1 MKNPSNQVH
10 LTLPKSQQT
19 TRISNVNMNPR
30 HVFRTLSR
38 HALNCILLDCVL
50 LCCPGFLLFHYT
62 SYYINLYILLST
74 FPTSLYQ
81 TWNLRLARWGITIH
95 RRINKHT
102 FREHLHMYSRRQPI
116 FIPNQMFQL
125 SNQLSSIS
133 LEIAIIQDIILIKK
147 DDDDTDR
154 MISNDDC

>member
-1 MKNPSNQVH
+1 
-10 LTLPKSQQT
+10 
-19 TRISNVNMNPR
+19 
-30 HVFRTLSR
+30 
-38 HALNCILLDCVL
+38 
-50 LCCPGFLLFHYT
+50 
-62 SYYINLYILLST
+62 
-74 FPTSLYQ
+74 
-81 TWNLRLARWGITIH
+81 
-95 RRINKHT
+95 
-102 FREHLHMYSRRQPI
+102 LHMYSRRQPI